1 MLFYYHI
8 RSVLASVECDG
19 KITTILVA
27 TQYVHSTGV
36 SVAGVIVCEKFICN
50 VNLFEFANLENAN
63 IIKL

>member
-36 SVAGVIVCEKFICN
+36 SVAGVIVPGIFISMR
-50 VNLFEFANLENAN
+50 ANTN
-63 IIKL
+63 IV